1 MRTDRRFRALISVQ
15 AALTALKGNRAV
27 HCKAQE
33 HSAAH
38 LQGFQRGAIKPR
50 VVPFQI
56 SLQVAKDKFE
66 QWHAEKWLSPRRV
79 LQKAGAE
86 MCPVLLPFWLFEA
99 AIKVEY
105 AAQIG
110 LHGTDDSKSDEE
122 LVWRDTDWKT
132 IPYREYP
139 WTLSAMQ
146 VYASYNYRRDL
157 THVVK
162 TPGML
167 SRARSLSRDEAETQ
181 EADVGK
187 GDAGVSVHP
196 PSMRQ
201 AVAWELAFRNIRQSE
216 VADAT
221 EKLLKDPQVAGVRDV
236 KLRITTLR
244 RRARIVYL
252 PAYVVDYNFGSRFN
266 AHGER
271 TPERFQAVISGMGE
285 GIVAAER
292 HYDSMRAQLTAAAG
306 VGGATALVSWGVA
319 PLLGLQAPA
328 LLSAESAFWS
338 FLIAASAGLAANLAP
353 SLLRSYEEESRLQN
367 EQQLFDKY
375 MAMGMGP
382 HHIGDDEQELIRSN
396 VEWQRWEGADKWHWD
411 ACKRQLWADN
421 LWRSHHQRR
430 LQRGRLKEYLSTQQ
444 ERERWEY
451 EQEATRQQRFGR
463 SHFAQHHFGGDMEN
477 VQRDHLGYY
486 NALGLEPGAASLPA
500 IKEAFRQAALMWHP
514 DRQKDSEEQ
523 RVNAES
529 RFRKLRSAYEVLRD
543 PEKRRQ
549 YDRGE
554 RIEA

>member
-1 MRTDRRFRALISVQ
+1 MRISQRLKALISVQ
-15 AALTALKGNRAV
+15 EALAAFRGSRAV

-33 HSAAH
+33 GSASH

-56 SLQVAKDKFE
+56 SLQNAQDKFE
-66 QWHAEKWLSPRRV
+66 QWHADKWLSPRRV
-79 LQKAGAE
+79 LHKAGAE
-86 MCPVLLPFWLFEA
+86 MRPVLLPFWLFEA
-99 AIKVEY
+99 AIRVEY
-105 AAQIG
+105 SAQVG

-157 THVVK
+157 TGVVK
-162 TPGML
+162 VPGML

-187 GDAGVSVHP
+187 SDAGVSVHP
-196 PSMRQ
+196 PVMRQ
-201 AVAWELAFRNIRQSE
+201 AVAWELAMRNIRQSE

-221 EKLLKDPQVAGVRDV
+221 EILMKDPQVAGVRDV

-252 PAYVVDYNFGSRFN
+252 PAYVVDYTFGSRFN
-266 AHGER
+266 QHGER
-271 TPERFQAVISGMGE
+271 RPERFQAVISGMRE
-285 GIVAAER
+285 GVVAAER
-292 HYDSMRAQLTAAAG
+292 HYDPMRAQLSAAAG
-306 VGGATALVSWGVA
+306 VGGATALISWGVA

-338 FLIAASAGLAANLAP
+338 FIIAASAGLAANMAP
-353 SLLRSYEEESRLQN
+353 ALLRSYEEENRIQV

-396 VEWQRWEGADKWHWD
+396 VEWQRWEEADKWHWN
-411 ACKRQLWADN
+411 AHKRRLWADN

-430 LQRGRLKEYLSTQQ
+430 LQRGRLKEYLSMQQ
-444 ERERWEY
+444 ERERWES

-463 SHFAQHHFGGDMEN
+463 SHFAQHHFGGDMED

-486 NALGLEPGAASLPA
+486 DALGLEPGAADLPA
-500 IKEAFRQAALMWHP
+500 IKEAFRQAALIWHP
-514 DRQKDSEEQ
+514 DKQKDSEEQ
-523 RVNAES
+523 RVKAED
-529 RFRKLRSAYEVLRD
+529 RFRKLRKAYEVLRD
-543 PEKRRQ
+543 PEQRRQ

-554 RIEA
+554 QTES